1 MRLFGFS
8 TTRGPGLLVL
18 LLVMGLILGAC
29 TQDDPAIEGS
39 PPVDDQAA
47 ETDDGEDEH
56 DDGEDEHLD
65 FGEPGDPAAAD
76 RTIEID
82 MLDTLNFEPDSVDV
96 QVGET
101 ITFVLTNS
109 GAIVHEFLIGD
120 DEYQQEHAEE
130 MAEMMDEGTMEHGD
144 SPNGLEVDPG
154 ETAELTWTFTEEGE
168 LLYGCHEP
176 GHYLG
181 GMVGTINVTS

>member
-1 MRLFGFS
+1 MARLKEQTMKGA
-8 TTRGPGLLVL
+8 LLLAL

-39 PPVDDQAA
+39 PPAGDQE
-47 ETDDGEDEH
+47 ETDDGEEDH
-56 DDGEDEHLD
+56 DDGEDEEFG

-82 MLDTLNFEPDSVDV
+82 MLDTLRFEPDSVDV
-96 QVGET
+96 QAGET

-109 GAIVHEFLIGD
+109 GAIAHEFLIGD
-120 DEYQQEHAEE
+120 EEFQEEHAEE
-130 MAEMMDEGTMEHGD
+130 MAEMMDEGAAEHGD
-144 SPNGLEVDPG
+144 TPNGLEVGPG

-176 GHYLG
+176 GHYQG

>member
-1 MRLFGFS
+1 MRLFGVS
-8 TTRGPGLLVL
+8 TTKGPGLLVL
-18 LLVMGLILGAC
+18 LLAMGLILGAC

-39 PPVDDQAA
+39 PPDDDQAA
-47 ETDDGEDEH
+47 ETDNGEDE
-56 DDGEDEHLD
+56 DFD

-76 RTIEID
+76 RTVEID

-101 ITFVLTNS
+101 ITFVLTNT
-109 GAIVHEFLIGD
+109 GEIEHDFVIGD
-120 DEYQQEHAEE
+120 EEFQQEHA
-130 MAEMMDEGTMEHGD
+130 DEAAGMEHGD
-144 SPNGLEVDPG
+144 LPNGIDASPG
-154 ETAELTWTFTEEGE
+154 ETVEFTWTFTEEGE

-176 GHYLG
+176 GHYQG

>member
-1 MRLFGFS
+1 M
-8 TTRGPGLLVL
+8 
-18 LLVMGLILGAC
+18 GAC
-29 TQDDPAIEGS
+29 AQDDPVIEGS

-56 DDGEDEHLD
+56 LD
-65 FGEPGDPAAAD
+65 FGEPADPAAAD
-76 RTIEID
+76 RTIEIE
-82 MLDTLNFEPDSVDV
+82 MLDTLRFEPDSVDV

-101 ITFVLTNS
+101 ITFALTNS
-109 GAIVHEFLIGD
+109 GSIVHEFLIGD
-120 DEYQQEHAEE
+120 EEFQQEHAEE
-130 MAEMMDEGTMEHGD
+130 MAEMMDEGAMEHGD
-144 SPNGLEVDPG
+144 TPNGLEVDPG

-176 GHYLG
+176 GHYQG

>member
-82 MLDTLNFEPDSVDV
+82 MLDTLSFEPDSVDV

-101 ITFVLTNS
+101 ITFVLTNT
-109 GAIVHEFLIGD
+109 GEIEHDFVIGD
-120 DEYQQEHAEE
+120 EEYQQEHA
-130 MAEMMDEGTMEHGD
+130 DEAAGMEHGD
-144 SPNGLEVDPG
+144 LPNGIDASPG
-154 ETAELTWTFTEEGE
+154 ETVEFTWTFTEEGE